1 MPPAMKR
8 LLADLQLPANRFDR
22 RALVEVHLRLAQLRN
37 DLLRRVSLPFH
48 RVLPPSRAVRLS
60 YQLVHLEG
68 VRSPA
73 LSCSWI
79 QESISFSL
87 VRRSAISS
95 IRFTERAWTC
105 THIVLSIHHRP
116 LKLLRFL
123 VGSQFKCV
131 KGERDSGYTWTS
143 QIHRSPHFAFPRL
156 ASRISERTVVCAMQ
170 FPQMR
175 IPIALSHHLH
185 SFPNPC
191 TPPTVDTA
199 PVSVTISP

>member
-123 VGSQFKCV
+123 VGSQFN
-131 KGERDSGYTWTS
+131 
-143 QIHRSPHFAFPRL
+143 RSPHFAFPRL

-175 IPIALSHHLH
+175 IPIALTHHLH